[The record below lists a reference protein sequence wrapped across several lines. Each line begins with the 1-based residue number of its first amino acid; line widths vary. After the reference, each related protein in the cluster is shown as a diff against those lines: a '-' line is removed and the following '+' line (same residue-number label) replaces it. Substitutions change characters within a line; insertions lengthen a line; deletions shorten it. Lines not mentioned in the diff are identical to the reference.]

1 MKTIKLAFIVVILLC
16 MSAIIISIYK
26 VAITKTAYQ
35 DVPHQLKYQSSVQL
49 LTSADS
55 SAVSD
60 QANKSMPF
68 TDEEFSNW
76 MTQESK
82 QLEGRILDE
91 KQVQA
96 DVRSKA
102 LRITESQLKDL
113 KSVVENSDEAI
124 NKRIFSNYVLTNS
137 FTTLTD
143 QILNELVNQN
153 TDSFK
158 QIKEPHS
165 VSEVKRSQEY
175 ALRFMQI
182 DEVVQRLLQKGDDP
196 LTFLIDLSR
205 KSNDSQIRSY
215 AMQKIKDITGQK

>member
-1 MKTIKLAFIVVILLC
+1 

>member
-124 NKRIFSNYVLTNS
+124 NKRIFSNYVL
-137 FTTLTD
+137 
-143 QILNELVNQN
+143 
-153 TDSFK
+153 
-158 QIKEPHS
+158 
-165 VSEVKRSQEY
+165 
-175 ALRFMQI
+175 
-182 DEVVQRLLQKGDDP
+182 
-196 LTFLIDLSR
+196 
-205 KSNDSQIRSY
+205 
-215 AMQKIKDITGQK
+215 